1 VRQKT
6 RRVSILA
13 AWVVVAVPAFGHTQE
28 DIEAMLPQPTAEHR
42 TLTGEVGTWDAKI
55 TSFMNGPGQPPTVS
69 KGVETN
75 RMMGGFWLIS
85 EFEGDFGG
93 MPFQGHS
100 QIGFDPKAG
109 HYVMSWVDSMNPR
122 LSTHTGS
129 YDPDSKTLTFQG
141 KAFDPM
147 LDKEVDQKTTS
158 TFTDAD
164 HKVFTLSMKAPEYGD
179 DWVEFMKIEYTRR
192 PE

>member
-1 VRQKT
+1 MRQKT
-6 RRVSILA
+6 RSLPFLA
-13 AWVVVAVPAFGHTQE
+13 VWVVVVVPAFAHAQE
-28 DIEAMLPQPTAEHR
+28 DFEAMLPQPTAEHR
-42 TLTGEVGTWDAKI
+42 HLIGEVGTWDATI

-75 RMMGGFWLIS
+75 RMMGDFWLLS

-93 MPFQGHS
+93 MPFRGHS

-109 HYVMSWVDSMNPR
+109 HYVMSWVDTMNPK
-122 LSTHTGS
+122 LSTQTGT
-129 YDPDSKTLTFQG
+129 YDPDSKTYTFEG

-147 LDKEVDQKTTS
+147 LDKEVDQKTVS
-158 TFTDAD
+158 VLTDAD
-164 HKVFTLSMKAPEYGD
+164 HKVFTLFMKAPEYGD

-192 PE
+192 KN